1 MCSSINHLKTSSS
14 HRSGKRGKTTFNI
27 NTQAALGCLHT
38 GLGNTHLD
46 NLLATMNIPTM
57 NNSTFKARE
66 RETGKAVEH
75 VAKTSCKENMKIE

>member
-1 MCSSINHLKTSSS
+1 MCSSINHLKTSRSY
-14 HRSGKRGKTTFNI
+14 RSGKRGKTTFNI

-38 GLGNTHLD
+38 KLGNTHLN

-66 RETGKAVEH
+66 RETGKAV
-75 VAKTSCKENMKIE
+75 